1 MYQMYYIIIQILN
14 LVNLQSSGLAPH
26 CSGRS
31 WSCSC
36 SAVQCSVAQ
45 RSAAQW
51 DPKVRNT
58 FDVTSMRGSENNE
71 ALVAL
76 DFRRCHLTLF
86 GVKKALPVLAW
97 KLKVVMQCSAVKCS
111 AVQCSEAQRS
121 AVHHSGCKSS
131 GLKIDYRNP
140 PLIETHPFVRLFR
153 ISPPNSQGS
162 LTWITLR
169 PLLTPCF
176 KC

>member
-1 MYQMYYIIIQILN
+1 MFPLIFISSVLNEVYQLLILIYQSLYAMYQMYYIIIQILN

-86 GVKKALPVLAW
+86 WSEKSASSLGMEVEGCDA
-97 KLKVVMQCSAVKCS
+97 MQR
-111 AVQCSEAQRS
+111 SEVQRS
-121 AVHHSGCKSS
+121 AV
-131 GLKIDYRNP
+131 
-140 PLIETHPFVRLFR
+140 
-153 ISPPNSQGS
+153 Q
-162 LTWITLR
+162 
-169 PLLTPCF
+169 
-176 KC
+176 